1 MFPNRDSGNICM
13 HCMNG
18 ALLRPSERY
27 SISMN
32 KIVKL
37 SLIVSLLMAALFATA
52 AGYAETVKVSLLL
65 GDTNSRT
72 AIEAVRA
79 VSEELKKTGLFV
91 SDGKTSGKNG
101 EKSFDIRVYPD
112 KNIEKRDLT
121 HLRQSRL
128 VIIFVMGG
136 QLLKAVKPEIAE
148 VVRHGGKVYDVGAAY
163 NDDLKKM
170 GIVFDP
176 KMQSYFRTATR
187 ENIRNMIIYTL
198 NREYGLDIPCGEP
211 VQLPDVGIYDKATK
225 KTFPDFASFC
235 AARPED
241 PSGAKKPWVG
251 IVFHHSTLESGQT
264 KTLDALIESI
274 ENHGMN
280 VLPVFGSVFKEKD
293 VEKILHAGGVSVIV
307 ALGWKIGINPA
318 KFVPMLSRL
327 DVPVIDAIALRGQ
340 SAKEWRDSAIGLDI
354 FERAWQIGNPEMA
367 GIIQPT
373 VVASKE
379 TVVDSQSG
387 VEYVEETPIPE
398 RIERLAARVGAWVR
412 LRTKPNPDKKI
423 ALIYYSYPPGKH
435 NIGASYLN
443 VLPESLYEIARRMET
458 EGYNTGDLFKEG
470 RTPQQVKERLF
481 DDIHNYARNIG
492 NWAPGELDR
501 LVKTGKPVMIPLANY
516 KKWFSAL
523 PEGFQK
529 AVVKKWGDVE
539 KSTIMIWKNQ
549 KGEKFLV
556 LPAMTYGNVVF
567 TPQPARGWQQDIV
580 KLYHDV
586 TLPPHHQYIAFYL
599 WLKNWFQAD
608 AVVHVGTHGTHEWL
622 SGKEAGFT
630 AEDPPEALIQ
640 DLPNIYPY
648 IVDDVG
654 EGIQAKRRG
663 MAVVIDHMTPPF
675 DRAGMNRELKELAAL
690 ISDYNAAREKSPSL
704 AESKRAE
711 INALAKK
718 TGMLTDLKLK
728 TLRTDDE
735 IEALEHH
742 IKDVAETTTPFGL
755 HTFGKAP
762 DASYRKSTALAI
774 VSLDGK
780 LDKDER
786 ERLIAE
792 MEKKIEESATAELDA
807 LIFALA
813 GRYIPAAQGNDP
825 LRNPDSLPTGKNF
838 YAFDATR
845 IPSKATYQAGAK
857 LANELIDGYRK
868 RHGSFPDKLAYN
880 IWAVETIRH
889 EGIMESQVM
898 SLMGIRPKWDKRGRV
913 VGVEAIPRA
922 KLGRPRIDV
931 TIVTTGLY
939 RDLFPNLIA
948 LLDDAVSM
956 ARDQAEDDN
965 IVRSHVLKTKKML
978 TDKGISEEQAQ
989 RLASVRI
996 FTETTGSYG
1005 TGIATA
1011 IPMSNTWDNEKQI
1024 ADLFLSHEGHLFGQ
1038 GFWGDGDAAG
1048 HKGIGVDLLKNALSG
1063 SKIAIHSMSTNLYA
1077 TLDNDDF
1084 FQYLGGTAL
1093 AIRSVDGKTPEVYVT
1108 NMANPRRATQETIEK
1123 TMGREMRSRY
1133 LNPVWIKA
1141 MMNEGYAGARFVDKV
1156 VEHLWGW
1163 QVTVPEAVDAAKW
1176 QEMYETYVLDRNG
1189 LDIRKMFRETKNLHA
1204 YQSIVARMLE
1214 VVRKDYWKPEE
1225 AVVEKLAEEYAKTA
1239 IDVGLA
1245 CCDHTCNNPLL
1256 TKYTSNVLVSVPG
1269 LKSLDNGFMKALR
1282 DMKEPARTSASSAQN
1297 AAQAGRQN
1305 PSPAD
1310 LRKKTQ
1316 AQPSQAPGGK
1326 TQMVEGLQME
1336 EVGAPA
1342 SSGAPIPYLFMLGFL
1357 VFVGLIYVGFRKKRR

>member
-1 MFPNRDSGNICM
+1 
-13 HCMNG
+13 
-18 ALLRPSERY
+18 
-27 SISMN
+27 MN

-37 SLIVSLLMAALFATA
+37 SVILFLLLAALFAAVTGH
-52 AGYAETVKVSLLL
+52 AGTVKVSLLL

-72 AIEAVRA
+72 AVEAVRA
-79 VSEELKKTGLFV
+79 VSEKLQNLFV
-91 SDGKTSGKNG
+91 SNGKTTGENG
-101 EKSFDIRVYPD
+101 DKSFDIRVYPD
-112 KNIEKRDLT
+112 KDIGKKDLT
-121 HLRQSRL
+121 HLRESKL
-128 VIIFVMGG
+128 VVIFIMGG

-148 VVRHGGKVYDVGAAY
+148 VVRRGGRVYDVGAAY
-163 NDDLKKM
+163 SDDLKKM

-176 KMQSYFRTATR
+176 KMQAYFRTATR
-187 ENIRNMIIYTL
+187 ENIHNMIIYTL
-198 NREYGLDIPCGEP
+198 NREYGLGIPCGEP
-211 VQLPDVGIYDKATK
+211 VQLPDVGIYDRTTK
-225 KTFPDFASFC
+225 KTFPDAASFR
-235 AARPED
+235 AARPQAPD
-241 PSGAKKPWVG
+241 IAKRPWAG
-251 IVFHHSTLESGQT
+251 IVFHNSTLESGQT
-264 KTLDALIESI
+264 KTLDALIENI
-274 ENHGMN
+274 EKRGMN

-293 VEKILHAGGVSVIV
+293 AEEILQAGGVSVIV

-340 SAKEWRDSAIGLDI
+340 SAEDWRRSAVGLDI
-354 FERAWQIGNPEMA
+354 FERMWQIGNPEMA
-367 GIIQPT
+367 GIIQPV

-379 TVVDSQSG
+379 TLIDPQSG

-398 RIERLAARVGAWVR
+398 RIERLAARVGAWVN
-412 LRTKPNPDKKI
+412 LRIKRNQDKKI
-423 ALIYYSYPPGKH
+423 ALIYYNYPPGKH

-443 VLPESLYEIARRMET
+443 VLPESLYEIARRMEK
-458 EGYNTGDLFKEG
+458 EGYNTGALFGEG
-470 RTPQQVKERLF
+470 LSPEQIKERLF
-481 DDIHNYARNIG
+481 DEIHNYARNIG

-516 KKWFSAL
+516 RKWFSAL

-529 AVVKKWGDVE
+529 AVEKKWGDVE
-539 KSTIMIWKNQ
+539 NSTIMIWKNQ
-549 KGEKFLV
+549 RGEKFLI
-556 LPAMTYGNVVF
+556 LPAISYGNVVF

-622 SGKEAGFT
+622 SGKEVGFT
-630 AEDPPEALIQ
+630 DEDPPEALIQ

-675 DRAGMNRELKELAAL
+675 DKAGMNRELKELAAL

-704 AESKRAE
+704 AASKLAE
-711 INALAKK
+711 MNALAKK
-718 TGMLTDLKLK
+718 TGMLTDLKLAAIK
-728 TLRTDDE
+728 TDDA

-742 IKDVAETTTPFGL
+742 IKDIAETTTPFGL

-762 DASYRKSTALAI
+762 DASYRKSTAEAI
-774 VSLDGK
+774 VSLDEK
-780 LDKDER
+780 LDEDAR
-786 ERLIAE
+786 ARRIAE
-792 MEKKIEESATAELDA
+792 MEKRIEESATAELDA
-807 LIFALA
+807 LIAALA

-838 YAFDATR
+838 YAFDASR

-857 LANELIDGYRK
+857 LAKELIDGYRK
-868 RHGSFPDKLAYN
+868 RHGVFPDRLAYN

-913 VGVEAIPRA
+913 TGVEAIPRA
-922 KLGRPRIDV
+922 ELGRPRIDV

-939 RDLFPNLIA
+939 RDLFSNLMA

-965 IVRSHVLKTKKML
+965 VVRSHVLKTKKML
-978 TDKGISEEQAQ
+978 TDKGISPQEAQ

-1005 TGIATA
+1005 TGLPTA
-1011 IPMSNTWDNEKQI
+1011 IGMSNTWDNEQKL
-1024 ADLFLSHEGHLFGQ
+1024 ADLFLKHEGHLFGQ

-1048 HKGIGVDLLKNALSG
+1048 QKGIGVDLLKNALSG
-1063 SKIAIHSMSTNLYA
+1063 SKIAIHSLSTNLYA

-1093 AIRSVDGKTPEVYVT
+1093 AIRSVDGKSPEVYVT
-1108 NMANPRRATQETIEK
+1108 NMANPRRLMQEPLEK

-1133 LNPVWIKA
+1133 LNPAWIKA

-1163 QVTVPEAVDAAKW
+1163 QVTYPEAVDAAKW
-1176 QEMYETYVLDRNG
+1176 QEMVETYVLDRNG
-1189 LDIRKMFRETKNLHA
+1189 MDIRKMFSEAQNLHA

-1214 VVRKDYWKPEE
+1214 VVRKDYWKPEA

-1239 IDVGLA
+1239 IEVGLA

-1269 LKSLDNGFMKALR
+1269 LKSLDNGFLKALS
-1282 DMKEPARTSASSAQN
+1282 DMKEAARPRSASSAQS
-1297 AAQAGRQN
+1297 ATRAGRQN

-1310 LRKKTQ
+1310 LRKKAQ
-1316 AQPSQAPGGK
+1316 PQPSQAPGGK
-1326 TQMVEGLQME
+1326 TQMVEGFAME
-1336 EVGAPA
+1336 EAGASA
-1342 SSGAPIPYLFMLGFL
+1342 SAGAPIPYLFMLGFL